1 MSATMIVGGE
11 RRAAVSGAVDE
22 ITSPW
27 DGRVV
32 GTVPRAGP
40 ADADAA
46 AWLIVRRQTGPRPAG
61 HRPHD
66 QPG

>member
-11 RRAAVSGAVDE
+11 RRAAASGTVDE

-32 GTVPRAGP
+32 GTVPRAGT
-40 ADADAA
+40 ADCDAA
-46 AWLIVRRQTGPRPAG
+46 VAVAVERVGAVQRR
-61 HRPHD
+61 
-66 QPG
+66 